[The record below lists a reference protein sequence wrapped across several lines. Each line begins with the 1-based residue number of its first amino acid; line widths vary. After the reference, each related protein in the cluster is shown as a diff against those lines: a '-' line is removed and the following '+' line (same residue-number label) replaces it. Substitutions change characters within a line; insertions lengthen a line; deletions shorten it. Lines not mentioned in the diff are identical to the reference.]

1 MHPKDVKLVESN
13 YDIWRDTVWIN
24 HVNKKFFVPI
34 WRNGST
40 TFTQNIA
47 EKHGY
52 VLEELRDP
60 SYEGYAFIRDPVL
73 RIKGQLSV
81 TSRLQN
87 MTINEVLESMKNPIT
102 NKSNLELYK
111 HNLDPHLRTQC
122 SFLEGYNIKYYR
134 NLDNLKHTGD
144 SHIDSVIDS
153 MMIKELRANPNP
165 GQDLKFLILRQDWEL
180 MEEIYK
186 EDYILFKEKIR

>member
-60 SYEGYAFIRDPVL
+60 SYEGYAFIRDPV
-73 RIKGQLSV
+73 
-81 TSRLQN
+81 
-87 MTINEVLESMKNPIT
+87 
-102 NKSNLELYK
+102 
-111 HNLDPHLRTQC
+111 
-122 SFLEGYNIKYYR
+122 
-134 NLDNLKHTGD
+134 
-144 SHIDSVIDS
+144 
-153 MMIKELRANPNP
+153 
-165 GQDLKFLILRQDWEL
+165 
-180 MEEIYK
+180 
-186 EDYILFKEKIR
+186 

>member
-1 MHPKDVKLVESN
+1 M
-13 YDIWRDTVWIN
+13 
-24 HVNKKFFVPI
+24 
-34 WRNGST
+34 
-40 TFTQNIA
+40 
-47 EKHGY
+47 
-52 VLEELRDP
+52 
-60 SYEGYAFIRDPVL
+60 L